1 MAKDANISVRFMET
15 LDERGL
21 TTLDNWVASLVDERY
36 LWPDQ
41 YMQHLMKVI
50 GTIGRHG
57 KSVIVGRGANFIL
70 PVETRISVRIIAP
83 FEVRRRNVARE
94 FNLSDKDAERRIT
107 LSESRR
113 RSFIRKYFNTSIAD
127 IYHYDMFINTEKLEI
142 EDAVVAIEAVVKKRM
157 NIDTP

>member
-1 MAKDANISVRFMET
+1 METQRRSTNKIVEDQVKKWQYLKTGLEKEKPEPAPVVTISREPGSGGRVVAERLAARLGFDLFHQEVVHGMAKD
-15 LDERGL
+15 
-21 TTLDNWVASLVDERY
+21 
-36 LWPDQ
+36 
-41 YMQHLMKVI
+41 
-50 GTIGRHG
+50 
-57 KSVIVGRGANFIL
+57 
-70 PVETRISVRIIAP
+70 
-83 FEVRRRNVARE
+83 ARE